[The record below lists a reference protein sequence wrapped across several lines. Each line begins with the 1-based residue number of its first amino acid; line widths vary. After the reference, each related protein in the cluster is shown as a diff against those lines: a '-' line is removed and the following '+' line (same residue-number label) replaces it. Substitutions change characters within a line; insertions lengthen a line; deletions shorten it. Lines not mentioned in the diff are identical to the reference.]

1 MTFSPKIV
9 CVSILAAL
17 SAVVLPTNVAA
28 QNAQVRHVSVT
39 NSSGVT
45 EIKIETSK
53 RVMPL
58 TQVLTDPDRLVIDF
72 PDALPVPELHGVAAH
87 QGEVKGVRTSLLSAK
102 PPMTRVVIDLK
113 SAQEFRLVPTSTSVT
128 VKLLGASTQSNPS
141 EMANATPSPVETTRP
156 AETSAPPAP
165 SAVAQTAPQA
175 AATQPAAA
183 QPAPVS
189 EPAGEAVAARP
200 AAVPAPE
207 PPRPQLTV
215 RPTQQQMAAAET
227 PTPKAS
233 IVTTAKRP
241 MITIERTAAAPARAT
256 LTTATVVKPAMEAVA
271 PPPAPVPPPSAP
283 ASGTAQIRKVAVLK
297 SGGAMEIEIET
308 SQRVV
313 PATQLITGPDRLV
326 LDFAGSLPGPQ
337 LRAMSVNQGQVKGV
351 RAALLSANPPVTRVV
366 LDLKSPQEFQLFPS
380 TKSVVVKLP
389 GSLAPASAPSA
400 PAGAANDTSAEV
412 AAAPPAPEPPKVTV
426 TFQDGKLRL
435 SSEKGSLADVLNEV
449 RAQTGA
455 EIAIPAGAEQERVVA
470 TIGPTNPRDALSQLL
485 NGSRYNFIIVGT
497 DADPNQLE
505 RVVLTPKANFDSPQV
520 APQEPEPA
528 PAPVAAMAPPPRSVR
543 SVRRNALNTPPNTLN
558 TPPPPP
564 TEVPP
569 TDDAQPQGDSNN
581 PPPDTTPQPGDPQ
594 APPQ

>member
-9 CVSILAAL
+9 CVSILAAF
-17 SAVVLPTNVAA
+17 SAVMIPTNIAA
-28 QNAQVRHVSVT
+28 QNAQVRHVSVA
-39 NSSGVT
+39 NSGGVT
-45 EIKIETSK
+45 EIKIETTK

-58 TQVLTDPDRLVIDF
+58 TQVLTEPDRLVIDF
-72 PDALPVPELHGVAAH
+72 PDALPVPELHGVAVR

-128 VKLLGASTQSNPS
+128 IKLLGASSQSTPT
-141 EMANATPSPVETTRP
+141 EVANEATPP
-156 AETSAPPAP
+156 AEAAHPAEPNASPAPPA
-165 SAVAQTAPQA
+165 VAHTAPEP
-175 AATQPAAA
+175 AATQLAST
-183 QPAPVS
+183 QPAQAS
-189 EPAGEAVAARP
+189 EPIREAASATPVAT
-200 AAVPAPE
+200 PAPE

-215 RPTQQQMAAAET
+215 RATQPQMASAET

-233 IVTTAKRP
+233 LVTTAKRP
-241 MITIERTAAAPARAT
+241 MITVERTAAAPAHPT

-271 PPPAPVPPPSAP
+271 PAPAPVPPPSAP
-283 ASGTAQIRKVAVLK
+283 ANGTAQIRKVAVLK

-308 SQRVV
+308 SQHVV

-389 GSLAPASAPSA
+389 GSLAPASAPAA
-400 PAGAANDTSAEV
+400 PAAASNDASTEV
-412 AAAPPAPEPPKVTV
+412 AAAPPEAPKVTV

-455 EIAIPAGAEQERVVA
+455 EIAIPAGAEQEKVVT
-470 TIGPTNPRDALSQLL
+470 TIGPANPRDALSQLL

-505 RVVLTPKANFDSPQV
+505 RVVLTPKANFDANEV
-520 APQEPEPA
+520 APQEPQA

-543 SVRRNALNTPPNTLN
+543 SVRRNVLNTPPPVLN
-558 TPPPPP
+558 TPPPPQ

-569 TDDAQPQGDSNN
+569 TDDAQPQGDSN

>member
-1 MTFSPKIV
+1 VYVMTFSPKIV

-17 SAVVLPTNVAA
+17 SAVMLPTNIAA
-28 QNAQVRHVSVT
+28 QNAQVRHVSVA
-39 NSSGVT
+39 SSGGVT
-45 EIKIETSK
+45 EVKIETSK

-128 VKLLGASTQSNPS
+128 VKLLGASTQSTPT
-141 EMANATPSPVETTRP
+141 EVANATPPP

-165 SAVAQTAPQA
+165 SAVTQTAPQPA
-175 AATQPAAA
+175 PTQPAAA
-183 QPAPVS
+183 QPAPSS
-189 EPAGEAVAARP
+189 EPVREAVAATP

-207 PPRPQLTV
+207 PPRPTLTV
-215 RPTQQQMAAAET
+215 RATQQQMAAAET

-233 IVTTAKRP
+233 LVTTAKRP

-256 LTTATVVKPAMEAVA
+256 LTTATVVKPAMETVA

-400 PAGAANDTSAEV
+400 PAAAGNDASTGV
-412 AAAPPAPEPPKVTV
+412 AAAPPAPEAPKVTV

-435 SSEKGSLADVLNEV
+435 SSDKGSLADVLNEV

-470 TIGPTNPRDALSQLL
+470 TIGPTTPRDALSQLL

-505 RVVLTPKANFDSPQV
+505 RVVLTPKANFDSSQA
-520 APQEPEPA
+520 APQESEPA

-564 TEVPP
+564 PTEVPP
-569 TDDAQPQGDSNN
+569 TDDAQPQGDSN

>member
-9 CVSILAAL
+9 CVSILAAV
-17 SAVVLPTNVAA
+17 SAVMLPTNIAA
-28 QNAQVRHVSVT
+28 QNAHVRHVSVA
-39 NSSGVT
+39 NSGGVT
-45 EIKIETSK
+45 EVKIETSK

-72 PDALPVPELHGVAAH
+72 PDALPVPELHGVAVR

-113 SAQEFRLVPTSTSVT
+113 SAQEFRLVPSSTSVT
-128 VKLLGASTQSNPS
+128 IKFLGASTQSPPT
-141 EMANATPSPVETTRP
+141 EAANAATPP
-156 AETSAPPAP
+156 AETTHPAETNVASAP
-165 SAVAQTAPQA
+165 SVAQTAPSR
-175 AATQPAAA
+175 AATQLASTQPAETSEPVRAAA
-183 QPAPVS
+183 
-189 EPAGEAVAARP
+189 AAAP

-207 PPRPQLTV
+207 PPRPRLTV
-215 RPTQQQMAAAET
+215 RPTQEQMAAAEA
-227 PTPKAS
+227 PAPKAS
-233 IVTTAKRP
+233 LVTSSKRP
-241 MITIERTAAAPARAT
+241 MITIERTAAPPARAT
-256 LTTATVVKPAMEAVA
+256 LTTATDVKPAMEAVA
-271 PPPAPVPPPSAP
+271 PAPAPVPLPSAP
-283 ASGTAQIRKVAVLK
+283 ANGTAQIRKVAVLK

-308 SQRVV
+308 TQRVV

-326 LDFAGSLPGPQ
+326 LDFAGSFPGPQ
-337 LRAMSVNQGQVKGV
+337 LRALSVNQGQVKGV
-351 RAALLSANPPVTRVV
+351 RAALLSSNPPVTRVV

-389 GSLAPASAPSA
+389 GSLSPASASPA
-400 PAGAANDTSAEV
+400 PAANDTSTDV
-412 AAAPPAPEPPKVTV
+412 AAVAPAPETPKVTV

-435 SSEKGSLADVLNEV
+435 SSDRGSLADVLNEV

-455 EIAIPAGAEQERVVA
+455 EIAIPAGAEEEKVVA

-505 RVVLTPKANFDSPQV
+505 RVVLTPKADFDSSQV
-520 APQEPEPA
+520 APQESEPA
-528 PAPVAAMAPPPRSVR
+528 PAPVAAMAPPPRGVR
-543 SVRRNALNTPPNTLN
+543 SVRRNVLNTPPNTLN
-558 TPPPPP
+558 TPPPPPP

-569 TDDAQPQGDSNN
+569 TDDAQPQGDSN

>member
-17 SAVVLPTNVAA
+17 SAVMLPTNIAA
-28 QNAQVRHVSVT
+28 QNAQVRHVSVAD
-39 NSSGVT
+39 SGGVT
-45 EIKIETSK
+45 EIKIETTK

-72 PDALPVPELHGVAAH
+72 PDALPVPELHGVAVR

-128 VKLLGASTQSNPS
+128 IKFLGASTQSTPT
-141 EMANATPSPVETTRP
+141 EVANEATPP
-156 AETSAPPAP
+156 AEAAHPAEQNAPPAP
-165 SAVAQTAPQA
+165 SAPAQTAPQPA
-175 AATQPAAA
+175 TQLASTQPAEA
-183 QPAPVS
+183 S
-189 EPAGEAVAARP
+189 EPIREAASATPV
-200 AAVPAPE
+200 AVPAPE

-215 RPTQQQMAAAET
+215 RATQQQMASAET

-233 IVTTAKRP
+233 LVTTAKRP

-256 LTTATVVKPAMEAVA
+256 LTTATVVKPAIEAVA
-271 PPPAPVPPPSAP
+271 PAPAPVPPPSAP
-283 ASGTAQIRKVAVLK
+283 ASGTAQIRRVAVLK

-389 GSLAPASAPSA
+389 GSLAPASAPTA
-400 PAGAANDTSAEV
+400 PATASNDASTEV
-412 AAAPPAPEPPKVTV
+412 AAAPLPEAPKVTV

-435 SSEKGSLADVLNEV
+435 SSDRGSLADVLNEV

-455 EIAIPAGAEQERVVA
+455 EIAIPAGAEQEKVVA

-505 RVVLTPKANFDSPQV
+505 RVVLTPKANFDANEV
-520 APQEPEPA
+520 APQEPQA

-543 SVRRNALNTPPNTLN
+543 SVRRNVLNTPPPVLN
-558 TPPPPP
+558 TPPPPPP

-569 TDDAQPQGDSNN
+569 TDDAQPQGDSN